1 MTTAIPVHDIT
12 GVILAGGKARR
23 MGGTDKGLITLNDRA
38 LVDYIITALQP
49 QVGNLVIN
57 ANRNLEQYGAYGLP
71 VIADMLDDYPGPL
84 AGMATGM
91 HNTEKPYIVTA
102 PCDSPFVP
110 DTLVETLYRALHD
123 NRADI
128 SVAHD
133 GARMQPVF
141 AMLRCELLPGLLAYL
156 DEGGRRIDTWYRQQR
171 LAQADFSGSPDTFMN
186 LNTPE
191 DRLALENRIATT

>member
-1 MTTAIPVHDIT
+1 
-12 GVILAGGKARR
+12 

-91 HNTEKPYIVTA
+91 RNTEKPYIVTA
-102 PCDSPFVP
+102 PCDSPFIP
-110 DTLVETLYRALHD
+110 DMLVETLYRALHD

-141 AMLRCELLPGLLAYL
+141 ALLRCELLPGLLAYL
-156 DEGGRRIDTWYRQQR
+156 DEGGRRIDTWYGQQR
-171 LAQADFSGSPDTFMN
+171 LALADFSDSPDTFMN

>member
-1 MTTAIPVHDIT
+1 
-12 GVILAGGKARR
+12 
-23 MGGTDKGLITLNDRA
+23 MGGTDKGLITLNDRT
-38 LVDYIITALQP
+38 LVDYIITALRP
-49 QVGNLVIN
+49 QVGELVIS

-91 HNTEKPYIVTA
+91 RNTEKPYIVTA

-128 SVAHD
+128 S
-133 GARMQPVF
+133 GA
-141 AMLRCELLPGLLAYL
+141 
-156 DEGGRRIDTWYRQQR
+156 
-171 LAQADFSGSPDTFMN
+171 
-186 LNTPE
+186 
-191 DRLALENRIATT
+191 

>member
-1 MTTAIPVHDIT
+1 
-12 GVILAGGKARR
+12 
-23 MGGTDKGLITLNDRA
+23 MGGTDKGLITLNDRT

-84 AGMATGM
+84 AGIVTGM
-91 HNTEKPYIVTA
+91 HNTEKPYIVTT

-141 AMLRCELLPGLLAYL
+141 AMLRCELLPGLLAHL
-156 DEGGRRIDTWYRQQR
+156 DDGGRKTESWYRQQR
-171 LAQADFSGSPDTFMN
+171 LALADFSDSPDTFLN

-191 DRLALENRIATT
+191 DRLALENRIATG

>member
-1 MTTAIPVHDIT
+1 
-12 GVILAGGKARR
+12 

-91 HNTEKPYIVTA
+91 HNTETTYIVTA
-102 PCDSPFVP
+102 PCDSPFIP
-110 DTLVETLYRALHD
+110 DTLVETLYHALHD

-133 GARMQPVF
+133 GARMQQAF
-141 AMLRCELLPGLLAYL
+141 AMLRCELLPDLLAYL
-156 DEGGRRIDTWYRQQR
+156 DEGGRRIDTWYGQHNFT
-171 LAQADFSGSPDTFMN
+171 LADFSDSPDTFMN